1 MNLKQLESFVLVAQ
15 EKNFTKA
22 AKILF
27 MTQPAISFQ
36 IKSLEEHLGAPL
48 FVRLDKTVELTEVGE
63 ILYPEAKK
71 ILASHERVIEAVAE
85 LQGIK
90 KGKLLLGAS
99 TIPGEYIMPGIIGR
113 FKAQY
118 PEVDV
123 VLKIRSTAEVVDMLQ
138 ERQINLGV
146 VGAMVKHSNV
156 NCSVLAEDEL
166 ILVANAQHPLTKLEL
181 VNLKDITRYKF
192 ILRERGSGTRMVV
205 EEKLLAEGIQPDEL
219 QVAMDLGTTRSIITA
234 VETGLGISFVSRWAA
249 QASLQLGTLKEIP
262 IHNFELRRS
271 LYLITNQLRY
281 KGYTTQAFLD
291 FLENLRD

>member
-1 MNLKQLESFVLVAQ
+1 MNLKQLESFVLVVQ

-22 AKILF
+22 AKLLF

-36 IKSLEEHLGAPL
+36 IKSLEEHLGAQL
-48 FVRLDKTVELTEVGE
+48 FVRLDKSVELTEVGE

-71 ILASHERVIEAVAE
+71 MLASHERVKEAVSE
-85 LQGIK
+85 LQGLK
-90 KGKLLLGAS
+90 RGNLLLGAS
-99 TIPGEYIMPGIIGR
+99 TIPGEYLMPGLIGR

-146 VGAMVKHSNV
+146 VGAAVKLNSV
-156 NCSVLAEDEL
+156 NSQVLAEDEL
-166 ILVANAQHPLTKLEL
+166 ILVANAQHPLAKAKM
-181 VNLKDITRYKF
+181 VDLKDLTKHKF
-192 ILRERGSGTRMVV
+192 VLRERGSGTRMVV
-205 EEKLLAEGIQPDEL
+205 EEKLLAEGIHPDEL
-219 QVAMDLGTTRSIITA
+219 QVAMDLGTTRAIVTA
-234 VETGLGISFVSRWAA
+234 VEADLGISFVSRWAA
-249 QASLQLGTLKEIP
+249 QASLQLGTLKEIS
-262 IHNFELRRS
+262 IHDFEIRRG

-291 FLENLRD
+291 FLQTTQ